1 MSRSQTSRK
10 RELQRELRRPK
21 PGRPI
26 GSRASLL
33 ANPRRFAL
41 AVWRALDGLG
51 FDHPYDLS
59 ALATVLIEE
68 DGPISIEAID
78 GLLVAVSARYPDIS
92 MTSFRTRIDRLV
104 RDARSLPEKV
114 GKREAH
120 WFAVSIGCVQ
130 GVILFAAA
138 DNPAGVRRS
147 LEILRG
153 AGWGVVID
161 RVQSRISRALRG
173 NIPPFDE
180 SGLGPRGRRLV
191 AMLRER
197 EITQ

>member
-1 MSRSQTSRK
+1 MSRSRTSRAK
-10 RELQRELRRPK
+10 ELKRELRR

-51 FDHPYDLS
+51 LDSPYDIS
-59 ALATVLIEE
+59 ALVTVLIDEN
-68 DGPISIEAID
+68 GPITIEAID
-78 GLLVAVSARYPDIS
+78 NLLVAVSGRYRDIA
-92 MTSFRTRIDRLV
+92 MTSFRTRIDRIV

-114 GKREAH
+114 GKREAD
-120 WFAVSIGCVQ
+120 WFAVSIGAVQ
-130 GVILFAAA
+130 GVIVFAAA
-138 DNPAGVRRS
+138 DNPAGVRRA

-173 NIPPFDE
+173 NVPPFDE

-191 AMLRER
+191 AMLQER